1 MSASPSRTRVVVD
14 WIVGLTLVLV
24 GIIGGFI
31 PILQGWVFVLA
42 GLAVLSSHSRWA
54 RAILNSLKAAGRK
67 LRRQDG
73 ESRDTR

>member
-1 MSASPSRTRVVVD
+1 VVD
-14 WIVGLTLVLV
+14 WILGLTLVLV

-54 RAILNSLKAAGRK
+54 RAVLNTLKAAGSK
-67 LRRQDG
+67 LRRKDG